1 MGTSNLNG
9 HRCHKY
15 LENKIKIM
23 DTIEAVLPRALQ
35 MSEIEME
42 LKSHGNKK
50 TTNMATDRKTAHQEI
65 AL

>member
-1 MGTSNLNG
+1 
-9 HRCHKY
+9 
-15 LENKIKIM
+15 M

-50 TTNMATDRKTAHQEI
+50 ITNMATDRKTAHQEI

>member
-1 MGTSNLNG
+1 
-9 HRCHKY
+9 
-15 LENKIKIM
+15 M

-50 TTNMATDRKTAHQEI
+50 TTNMATDRKTAYGHENEASI
-65 AL
+65 GVNVGRR